1 MKKLIST
8 EYRQQNAQ
16 MHDDPTFGISKDINV
31 DAILDLAVKFGAKT
45 ILDYGCGKGLFK
57 QAMAAKAPQ
66 FKVYE
71 YDPAIDGKKVCR
83 DRADM
88 VVCNDVMEH
97 IEPHLLDNVLAHISE
112 VARKGAMF
120 TIAHTAAKRIMPDG
134 RNAHLIQEP
143 YEWWQLRLRKHFPVV
158 QELGA
163 YTVTTPGPLQGT
175 RFKTVVLGSHE
186 K

>member
-8 EYRQQNAQ
+8 EYRLQNAL
-16 MHDDPTFGISKDINV
+16 MHDDPTFGISKDINF
-31 DAILDLAVKFGAKT
+31 DTILDLAGKFGAKT

-83 DRADM
+83 DHADM
-88 VVCNDVMEH
+88 IVCNDVMEH
-97 IEPHLLDNVLAHISE
+97 IEPQLLDNVLQHIAE
-112 VARKGAMF
+112 VARKCALF

-143 YEWWQLRLRKHFPVV
+143 FAWWQA
-158 QELGA
+158 Q
-163 YTVTTPGPLQGT
+163 
-175 RFKTVVLGSHE
+175 
-186 K
+186 